1 MIPSLQKLQKF
12 IKLEIERGY
21 DNRAVVGGLDRIL
34 DWWELEARNE
44 GLAEELVQLTNTRLR
59 DYPRLSVDS
68 RLETLRGLWNRL
80 QREAGAAPLPELF
93 RQPPATET
101 KPIAPQSSA
110 ATKSSEETD
119 TPAEMDF
126 STSSR
131 RGKPA
136 AAPIEAPAAL
146 DAPVSV
152 LSGVGPKHAQ
162 TLEKMGMHTLRD
174 MLYYFPR
181 RYDDYSQLKP
191 INRLTFGDVVTVIG
205 TVQNFGARKIR
216 SGKQIVEAVIHDGTA
231 AMRLTWFNPYVA
243 RRLHG
248 GLQIS
253 VSGKVEQ
260 YLGRPVMSN
269 PEWEPLDQHMLSTNR
284 IAPVYPLS
292 GQITQQWLRKIMDS
306 VVSHWSPR
314 VTDHLPPETCRQ
326 AGLLELQKALMQ
338 IHFPDSHSLLQSA
351 RYRLAFDEI
360 FLLQLGLL
368 QQKST
373 WQARSARVIEAPD
386 EWLHQQI
393 ERLPF
398 ALTGAQQRAVENL
411 RQDLRS
417 GHPMN
422 RLLQGD
428 VGSGKTIVAALAI
441 AIVGQ
446 AGSQA
451 ALMAPTG
458 ILAEQ
463 HYRSLLRVLCA
474 EGGPLAP
481 EQVRLMTGAT
491 PEAEKVEI
499 RQLLEQGSIRLL
511 IGTHALI
518 EDPVTF
524 SDLQLVIIDEQHRFG
539 VEQRAALRSKGNNP
553 HLLVMTA
560 TPIPR
565 SLALTIYGDL
575 ELSIIDEMPPGRQEV
590 GTFVLMPR
598 ERERAY
604 RLIRSQVE
612 AGRQAFVIYPLV
624 EESEKSESQAAV
636 EGQAYLQSEVFP
648 GFKVGLLHGR
658 LSPDEKEA
666 AMQRFLA
673 NETQILVS
681 TSVVEVG
688 VDVPNATVML
698 IEGANR
704 FGLAQLHQ
712 FRGRVGRGSEKSY
725 CLLVPEKP
733 EEVENQRL
741 QAMASTSDGF
751 KLAEMDLEQRGA
763 GDFLGTRQSGF
774 GELQLASLTN
784 LKLIENAQK
793 LARTIFEEDAGLQQ
807 PKHAALAGV
816 LQRFWSATGRGDI
829 S

>member
-12 IKLEIERGY
+12 IKLEIERGF

-44 GLAEELVQLTNTRLR
+44 GLAEVLVQFINARLR
-59 DYPRLSVDS
+59 DYSRLSADS
-68 RLETLRGLWNRL
+68 RLELLRGLWTRL

-93 RQPPATET
+93 RQPTAVPGKPPLPGLAAPAR
-101 KPIAPQSSA
+101 P
-110 ATKSSEETD
+110 SEEPSD
-119 TPAEMDF
+119 SEELDF
-126 STSSR
+126 SASSR
-131 RGKPA
+131 RGKPVA
-136 AAPIEAPAAL
+136 ALIEAPTAL

-152 LSGVGPKHAQ
+152 LSGVGPRYAQ
-162 TLEKMGMHTLRD
+162 TLGKMGMHTLRD

-205 TVQNFGARKIR
+205 TVQNYSARKIR
-216 SGKQIVEAVIHDGTA
+216 SGKQIVEAIIHDGTA
-231 AMRLTWFNPYVA
+231 AMRLVWFNPYVA

-269 PEWEPLDQHMLSTNR
+269 PEWEPIDQQMLSTNR

-292 GQITQQWLRKIMDS
+292 GQITQQWLRKIMNN
-306 VVSHWSPR
+306 VVSHWAPR
-314 VTDHLPPETCRQ
+314 VTDHLPPETCQQ

-338 IHFPDSHSLLQSA
+338 IHFPDSHNLLQSA

-368 QQKST
+368 QQKSA
-373 WQARSARVIEAPD
+373 WQERSARVIEAPE
-386 EWLHQQI
+386 EWFQQQI

-398 ALTGAQQRAVENL
+398 ALTGAQQRALESL

-417 GHPMN
+417 GRPMN

-446 AGSQA
+446 AGSQS

-463 HYRSLLRVLCA
+463 HYRSLQRILCSP
-474 EGGPLAP
+474 GGPFKP
-481 EQVRLMTGAT
+481 EQVRLLTGAT
-491 PEAEKVEI
+491 PEAEKNEI
-499 RQLLEQGSIRLL
+499 RQQLEQGDVRLL

-575 ELSIIDEMPPGRQEV
+575 DLSIIDEMPPGRQEV
-590 GTFVLMPR
+590 ATYVLTPR

-624 EESEKSESQAAV
+624 EEGENGESQAAV

-648 GFKVGLLHGR
+648 NFKVGLLHGR
-658 LSPDEKEA
+658 LSPAEKED

-673 NETQILVS
+673 NETHILVS

-712 FRGRVGRGSEKSY
+712 FRGRVGRGHEKSY
-725 CLLVPEKP
+725 CLLVAEKP
-733 EEVENQRL
+733 EDIENQRL
-741 QAMASTSDGF
+741 QAMATTNDGF

-793 LARTIFEEDAGLQQ
+793 LALTIFEEDPGLQH

-816 LQRFWSATGRGDI
+816 LQRFWTANRRGDI